1 MNWCTQEAFDGH
13 GPSGSLLVSPLI
25 LRPER
30 TYCVLCGHL
39 LSFEL
44 DSRNF

>member
-1 MNWCTQEAFDGH
+1 MNWCTQEALDGH
-13 GPSGSLLVSPLI
+13 RPSGSLLVSPLI

-30 TYCVLCGHL
+30 MYFVLRGHL